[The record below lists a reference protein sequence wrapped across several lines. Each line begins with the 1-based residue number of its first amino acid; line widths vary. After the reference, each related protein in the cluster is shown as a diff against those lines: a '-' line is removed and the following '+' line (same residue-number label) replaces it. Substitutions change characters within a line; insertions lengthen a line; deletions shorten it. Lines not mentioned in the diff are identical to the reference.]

1 MWLSVRCVLTAV
13 AKKSVALE
21 VIIQDLWVM
30 EVEVSWD
37 AEDAEGVNETYI
49 IYNNDS
55 FAVL

>member
-1 MWLSVRCVLTAV
+1 V

-30 EVEVSWD
+30 EAEDAED
-37 AEDAEGVNETYI
+37 AEDAEGVNETHI